1 MKELYKLGSDVSCK
15 ILETLICDLLH
26 RKKFDVVQ
34 SLVLNKKML
43 HKMFYYFTKTVH
55 GTIEQKY
62 TVVRYYLEIWKYFK
76 IEFESTVKTRSCKYY
91 LFRFKKRKW
100 NPYGRLY
107 CLGGFLPKGIQFER
121 DGPIEKYCAVTGLYK
136 GGQHFFPSQSNTSKD
151 IFDIH
156 NTCKTIVLDIQKC
169 QELGIFQLECQ
180 LQEYYGSSSR
190 IFLVENAT
198 MHGWPENENP
208 FRIDQVYKRVTRN
221 I

>member
-1 MKELYKLGSDVSCK
+1 MKDLYKLGSDVSCK
-15 ILETLICDLLH
+15 ILETLICDLLYQ
-26 RKKFDVVQ
+26 KKFDVVQ

-43 HKMFYYFTKTVH
+43 HKMFYYFTKTTH

-151 IFDIH
+151 IF
-156 NTCKTIVLDIQKC
+156 
-169 QELGIFQLECQ
+169 QLECQ